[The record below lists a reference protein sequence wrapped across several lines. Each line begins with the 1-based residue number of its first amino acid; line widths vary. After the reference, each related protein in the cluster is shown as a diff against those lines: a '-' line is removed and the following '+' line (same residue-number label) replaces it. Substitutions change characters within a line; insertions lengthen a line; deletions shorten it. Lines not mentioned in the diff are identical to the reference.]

1 MILDS
6 RYARV
11 LIWLLFLFL
20 PDAVSAQK
28 QFQHKADSIF
38 SLLKNHAVGDS
49 AWFKLQSDY
58 LGELGKIGKYKKIDT
73 LSSYCLRIADSLN
86 SDRGRYIGFRWKG
99 ISWYYINYNID
110 STIAMIDRARVIA
123 EKNNWKIEWTDQLC
137 NLGLAYLRKGDYTHS
152 KSSYQQGVKMA
163 QEVNHQS
170 GYAAANVGL
179 GNLYYLQLSDFNM
192 ALQYYTKAAEFP
204 TRHKVSAL
212 TNIGMCF
219 MELKEYDQ
227 AIRYLNLAIKESLT
241 RGGVS
246 TRIYAYNS
254 KGNSFLAKN
263 NPDSA
268 LHSYEQGLANARK
281 ASLRFEESASLMG
294 IGRVHAFHKQYQAAL
309 DHYLQASKIMEEV
322 RYVELLKECAYRI
335 AMVYKEMKDVR
346 QEKFYLDKALS
357 YSPKQSKRIHKQVLE
372 ELVALSER
380 ERNYQAALDYQK
392 QIGVLQDSTFN
403 EQKVREAIRI
413 EGKYEV
419 EMGKREIET
428 LEAKNKLTEEQ
439 LARTEFNH
447 KILIASLLVLVLVV
461 VLTIYAYWVK
471 KNSNRQLQKQN
482 LLIQQQQEELRA
494 SMESQQAM
502 QAQLIHS
509 EKLSSLGRM
518 TAGIAHEINNPMN
531 FISGGIDVLK
541 QSYDQMLEKQ
551 DPSSDPELKEEA
563 LMMFQAV
570 QNGVDRVTRIVK
582 SLNAFSDMQTDG
594 YLVMSL
600 EDILDMAL
608 TVTNKSLELQRVKV
622 TRQFEPGLRVQANP
636 SQLSLVFV
644 NMIENAI
651 HAMEGNT
658 GEKNLTITSR
668 LLDGQVQV
676 TITDNGSGISEE
688 AKPRL
693 FDPFFTT
700 KPVGKGTGLG
710 LSVCFGI
717 IEKHKGKITFDSEA
731 GKGAS
736 FHVTLISAS

>member
-1 MILDS
+1 MLDS
-6 RYARV
+6 RSVRV
-11 LIWLLFLFL
+11 VVWLFFLFL
-20 PDAVSAQK
+20 PEAVEAQK
-28 QFQHKADSIF
+28 PFQQKADSLF
-38 SLLKNHAVGDS
+38 SLLKNYSIGDS
-49 AWFKLQSDY
+49 SWFKLQSDY
-58 LGELGKIGKYKKIDT
+58 LGELSKLGKYKRMDT
-73 LSSYCLRIADSLN
+73 LSSMCLRVADSVN

-152 KSSYQQGVKMA
+152 KSSYQLGVKMA
-163 QEVNHQS
+163 QAVNHQS

-179 GNLYYLQLSDFNM
+179 GNLYYLQLSDFNT
-192 ALQYYTKAAEFP
+192 ALQYYIKAAEYP
-204 TRHKVSAL
+204 TRHKCSAL

-227 AIRYLNLAIKESLT
+227 SIRYLNLAIKESFI

-254 KGNSFLAKN
+254 KGSSFLAKN

-268 LHSYEQGLANARK
+268 LHAYEQGLANARK

-294 IGRVHAFHKQYQAAL
+294 IGRVHAFHQQYRAAL
-309 DHYLQASKIMEEV
+309 DHYMQASKIMEEV
-322 RYVELLKECAYRI
+322 RYVELLKECAYRT
-335 AMVYKEMKDVR
+335 AMVYKEMKDVS
-346 QEKFYLDKALS
+346 QEKFYLRKALS
-357 YSPKQSKRIHKQVLE
+357 YPPKQSKRIHKQVLE
-372 ELVALSER
+372 ELVALSEG
-380 ERNYQAALDYQK
+380 EKNYQAALDYQK

-413 EGKYEV
+413 EGKYEL
-419 EMGKREIET
+419 EMGKKEIET
-428 LEAKNKLTEEQ
+428 LEAKNKLTEAE
-439 LARTEFNH
+439 LARTEFNR
-447 KILIASLLVLVLVV
+447 KILIASLLVLALVV
-461 VLTIYAYWVK
+461 MLTVYAYLVK
-471 KNSNRQLQKQN
+471 KNSHRQLEKQN
-482 LLIQQQQEELRA
+482 RLIQQQQEELRA
-494 SMESQQAM
+494 SLESQQAM

-509 EKLSSLGRM
+509 EKMSSLGRM

-541 QSYDQMLEKQ
+541 ESYVKMLAKEEG
-551 DPSSDPELKEEA
+551 DLDTELKEEA
-563 LMMFQAV
+563 SAMFLAV

-582 SLNAFSDMQTDG
+582 SLNAFSDMQADG
-594 YLVMSL
+594 YLVMPL

-608 TVTNKSLELQRVKV
+608 TVTNKNLETQRVKV
-622 TRQFEPGLRVQANP
+622 TRHYETDLRVQANP

-644 NMIENAI
+644 NIIENAI

-658 GEKNLTITSR
+658 GEKILTITTR
-668 LLDGQVQV
+668 LLNSLVQI
-676 TITDNGSGISEE
+676 TITDNGSGMSEE
-688 AKPRL
+688 AKAHL

-717 IEKHKGKITFDSEA
+717 IEKHKGKITFHSEV
-731 GKGAS
+731 GKGTS
-736 FHVTLISAS
+736 FFISLVAAK